1 MSKDTHKSGI
11 TRRRFIQIGGG
22 SAAALLAAACAPA
35 TPAPTSAPAVA
46 PPAPTSAPAAAASPA
61 GIQFQGSGGLV
72 LPVVK
77 EPIKL
82 KAWSTPL
89 YAPAKDVKDLGEQ
102 IYFQEA
108 GKRTGVTFDWQMAG
122 EADENPIDL
131 LMASG
136 DLPDLFVGIT
146 PEQAFDYGQ
155 QGALAPLNDLI
166 ETYCPNFSKAL
177 KENPALKGQLAD
189 PDGNIY
195 FFPRLL
201 VEATCRNFSGF
212 IIRQDWLDK
221 VGMKIPDTTDELYE
235 VLKAF
240 KKEDTNRYPL
250 TYNPMVLIWA
260 FGVGGA
266 GGANNTDFYRV
277 DPQVKYAPT
286 EVAYGEGLE
295 YINKLFK
302 EGLIDPEYLTTI
314 TKSELLK
321 ERWLKGISGVQFGYA
336 GSHLSA
342 FSTAIKEAQ
351 PEARLVAMLPPKG
364 PRGERENLSVH
375 NVIDPGQ
382 GASISAKSQNKEAL
396 AQFIDYIYSPEG
408 ALLYFWGLEGDTFN
422 FDKEGVPQYTD
433 KVTKNGQKLSVGEWV
448 WNYISPTWF
457 GPMNY
462 LALAYIQ
469 SVTPAAADGLRL
481 WSTGQYKQKLPVLS
495 FTKEENDVIKTKM
508 TDINTLLTENRAK
521 WINGEGSI
529 SSLPDF
535 AKQVKDMGLPDV
547 LKVHQAA
554 YDRFLKA

>member
-1 MSKDTHKSGI
+1 MSKRMFN
-11 TRRRFIQIGGG
+11 RRKFLAL
-22 SAAALLAAACAPA
+22 SATVGVAAVSACAAPA
-35 TPAPTSAPAVA
+35 APAEPPKAVEPTSAPA
-46 PPAPTSAPAAAASPA
+46 PAAAGSPT

-82 KAWSTPL
+82 NAFSTPL
-89 YAPAKDVKDLGEQ
+89 YAPAKDVKTLGEQ
-102 IYFQEA
+102 IYFREA

-146 PEQAFDYGQ
+146 PLQAVDYGQ

-166 ETYCPNFSKAL
+166 EKYCPNFSKAL
-177 KENPALKGQLAD
+177 KENPVLKGQLVA

-201 VEATCRNFSGF
+201 LEATTRNFSGF

-240 KKEDTNRYPL
+240 KKEDPNRYPL
-250 TYNPMVLIWA
+250 TFTPTPLIWA

-286 EVAYGEGLE
+286 EVAYGEGLD

-351 PEARLVAMLPPKG
+351 PEARLVAMLSPKG

-408 ALLYFWGLEGDTFN
+408 SLLYFWGLEGDTFN

-433 KVTKNGQKLSVGEWV
+433 KVTKNAQKLSVGEWV

-462 LALAYIQ
+462 LGIAYLQ
-469 SVTPAAADGLRL
+469 SVTAAAADGLRL

-495 FTKEENDVIKTKM
+495 FTKEETDVIKTKM
-508 TDINTLLTENRAK
+508 TDINTLLTEKRAK
-521 WINGEGSI
+521 WINGEESI

-535 AKQVKDMGLPDV
+535 SKQVKDVGLPDV
-547 LKVHQAA
+547 LKVQQAA